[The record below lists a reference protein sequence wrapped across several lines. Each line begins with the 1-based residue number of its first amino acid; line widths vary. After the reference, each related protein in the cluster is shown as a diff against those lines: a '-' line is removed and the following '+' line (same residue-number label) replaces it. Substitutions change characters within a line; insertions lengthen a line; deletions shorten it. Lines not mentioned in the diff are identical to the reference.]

1 MFGQVLDTD
10 MFCHRHRLPSQPA
23 HLRRPLPLACPAAA
37 ARYAPHHHKWYK
49 PYDNHLRIYEQTAA
63 NLPKAA
69 AERAARLAEMQVN
82 HDRKHR
88 GSQTSQEI
96 NTRVKAHHD
105 TVSVKQNIPKSV
117 VGEGDEY
124 TVVTTVTH
132 STSAAQKK
140 KEG

>member
-1 MFGQVLDTD
+1 MMMAITPTAKKPGISRT
-10 MFCHRHRLPSQPA
+10 PSFLGHISPRTRT
-23 HLRRPLPLACPAAA
+23 HPHPHP
-37 ARYAPHHHKWYK
+37 ARYEPHKNKWYK

-69 AERAARLAEMQVN
+69 AERAAKLAEN
-82 HDRKHR
+82 IHGKKGR
-88 GSQTSQEI
+88 GSSPQEI

-105 TVSVKQNIPKSV
+105 TVSVKQNFPKSV
-117 VGEGDEY
+117 VGEGDEV

>member
-1 MFGQVLDTD
+1 
-10 MFCHRHRLPSQPA
+10 
-23 HLRRPLPLACPAAA
+23 
-37 ARYAPHHHKWYK
+37 
-49 PYDNHLRIYEQTAA
+49 LRIYEQTAA

-69 AERAARLAEMQVN
+69 AERAARLGEMQVD
-82 HDRKHR
+82 HGRKHR
-88 GSQTSQEI
+88 GSQSPQEI

-105 TVSVKQNIPKSV
+105 TVSVKQNFPKSV

>member
-1 MFGQVLDTD
+1 MPED
-10 MFCHRHRLPSQPA
+10 C
-23 HLRRPLPLACPAAA
+23 
-37 ARYAPHHHKWYK
+37 
-49 PYDNHLRIYEQTAA
+49 IYEQTAA

>member
-1 MFGQVLDTD
+1 MYK
-10 MFCHRHRLPSQPA
+10 RQPPPA
-23 HLRRPLPLACPAAA
+23 PAPHPHLHPHPHPHLHP
-37 ARYAPHHHKWYK
+37 ARYEPHKNKWYK